1 MGSGQR
7 ADVFVGVHKGLRRG
21 LLGLSNSLGNLDWAD
36 AAEVKAAGAEFA
48 DMIQFLREH
57 AENENLVQMPPLEER
72 SPGATRRMAEDH
84 ERLEKIIDQLEADWE
99 KAAAA
104 ADPHVEGYRLYRGFN
119 RFLADYL
126 AHMDMEE
133 GEVTETVYRHF
144 TDPEIGAMVGKIVA
158 RISPQD
164 MAMMLRY
171 MLPGMNDS
179 ERGVFLL
186 NLKAGA
192 PPQVFAGVQG
202 LAQSVLEPKDWQKLS
217 AKLG

>member
-21 LLGLSNSLGNLDWAD
+21 LLALSNSLGNLDWSD
-36 AAEVKAAGAEFA
+36 AEEIKAVGAEFSN
-48 DMIQFLREH
+48 MIHFLREH

-72 SPGATRRMAEDH
+72 SPGATRQMAEDH
-84 ERLEKIIDQLEADWE
+84 DRLEKVIDRLEADWK
-99 KAAAA
+99 KATASPDSHA
-104 ADPHVEGYRLYRGFN
+104 EGYRLYRSFN
-119 RFLADYL
+119 RFLSDYL

-144 TDPEIGAMVGKIVA
+144 TDPEIGAMVGKIVG

-171 MLPGMNDS
+171 ILPGMNDA

-192 PPQVFAGVQG
+192 PPQVFTNVQG
-202 LAQSVLEPKDWQKLS
+202 LAQAVLHPKDWQKLS
-217 AKLG
+217 AQLG